1 MRLNFDCVRAIMLWA
16 EELTT
21 PTQPAV
27 YVNIYSLSKTRDLY
41 LDDAELPVPDDH
53 QQALLS
59 NYSNE
64 VLVYHLAYCTRAN
77 LLIPE
82 ICLDANLISIKD
94 LTPEGHA
101 FLENIRSDSVY
112 NKVKKICKKLG
123 IESLSGIVHISESV
137 VTEIIKAYLANPF

>member
-27 YVNIYSLSKTRDLY
+27 YVNIDSLSKTRDLY

-64 VLVYHLAYCTRAN
+64 VLVYHWHTAHERT
-77 LLIPE
+77 
-82 ICLDANLISIKD
+82 CLSMKSASMQ
-94 LTPEGHA
+94 T
-101 FLENIRSDSVY
+101 
-112 NKVKKICKKLG
+112 
-123 IESLSGIVHISESV
+123 
-137 VTEIIKAYLANPF
+137 

>member
-1 MRLNFDCVRAIMLWA
+1 MRLNFDCVRDIMLWA
-16 EELTT
+16 EDLTT
-21 PTQPAV
+21 PTHPAV
-27 YVNIYSLSKTRDLY
+27 YVNLDSLSKTSDIY
-41 LDDAELPVPDDH
+41 LDSSELPVPDDH

-64 VLVYHLAYCTRAN
+64 VLVYHLAYCIRAN

-101 FLENIRSDSVY
+101 FLENIRSNTVY
-112 NKVKKICKKLG
+112 EKVKKIAEKIGVK
-123 IESLSGIVHISESV
+123 SLSSFVHISEAV

>member
-21 PTQPAV
+21 PTHPAV
-27 YVNIYSLSKTRDLY
+27 YVNLDSLSKTSDLY
-41 LDDAELPVPDDH
+41 LDSSELPVPDDH

-64 VLVYHLAYCTRAN
+64 VLVYHLAYCIRAN
-77 LLIPE
+77 LLVPE
-82 ICLDANLISIKD
+82 VCLDANLISIKD

-101 FLENIRSDSVY
+101 FLENIRSDAVY